1 MNASLPSLKK
11 HHKYMCRA
19 FALAQEAKA
28 ADEIPVGAVVV
39 KEDRIIG
46 RGYNQTE
53 LLNDAT
59 AHAEMIAISAATAT
73 LGNKYLHGCTLYVT
87 LEPCPMC
94 TGALVWS
101 KIERVVFG
109 AADSQAGACGS
120 IFNLGANSKLN
131 HQIEIIQG
139 IMEEDC
145 EQILKDFF
153 VKKRST
159 SNGTPDTD
167 L

>member
-1 MNASLPSLKK
+1 MKASLPSLKK
-11 HHKYMCRA
+11 HHKYMRRA

-59 AHAEMIAISAATAT
+59 AHAEMIAISAANAT

-101 KIERVVFG
+101 KIDRVVFG
-109 AADSQAGACGS
+109 AADTQAGACGS
-120 IFNLGANSKLN
+120 IFNLGANTKLN

-153 VKKRST
+153 AQKRST